1 MKKMSRA
8 RQELVE
14 NHIELARHEARRSR
28 LDDAESEVF
37 VILVELAAGWEQDP
51 EQFAP
56 MVRYVIR
63 RQLASR
69 LAQQALIRVTRHGY
83 ARARAG
89 EKEYAALVRRAHRC
103 EELDPREFTTVMVL
117 SAEEEFLEGQTE
129 VGVCVHL
136 SEDVRAFLEARVLP
150 SGEVVSLRDVSL
162 KIGATLGEVLEL
174 ERRSLR
180 APSGAHT

>member
-1 MKKMSRA
+1 MSRA

-37 VILVELAAGWEQDP
+37 VILVELAAEWEQDP

-56 MVRYVIR
+56 RVRYVIR

-89 EKEYAALVRRAHRC
+89 EKEYAALVTRAHRC
-103 EELDPREFTTVMVL
+103 EELDPREFTSAMAL
-117 SAEEEFLEGQTE
+117 SAEDEFLEAQRE
-129 VGVCVHL
+129 ADVGVEL
-136 SEDVRAFLEARVLP
+136 SDDVRAFLKQRVLP
-150 SGEVVSLRDVSL
+150 SGEVVALRDVAV

-174 ERRSLR
+174 ERRSLC
-180 APSGAHT
+180 APSWAHMAR